1 VSDKSLQAIQDVIR
15 APWYQYENSSRGS
28 DFDTFKDQLIINMIP
43 EKSID
48 FATETAKTQLVK
60 RPGFLSTGTDF
71 LTGLVTNPA
80 SCSIRDFICVT
91 ALFDVFVLAVFD
103 EIALKFFLIQVRPV
117 TGTSALLGSITAA
130 TNDFIY
136 LSEISQTS
144 AGSLVPGVGINV
156 VKHDYTSSAGYYL
169 ISSAGTMSGVLH
181 NITDTGYP
189 ANQTPALIPV
199 GKFINQRGTFYIAT
213 LDGTIWNSY
222 AGQNDISAWKN
233 GTLQIGSIKTN
244 IYPDQLLGLERFK
257 NNIVAF
263 SRNSLEFFQ
272 EVGAAVNNPSTLAP
286 LDQAFIKFGAVKQE
300 LIKNVDDV
308 LYWVA
313 FGQDGQTGLWRLDG
327 YTPTKL
333 STPYIDA
340 QIAQTATNLNT
351 YSFNLQ
357 SCVMNG
363 KRQIFVNGLSS
374 RGMLTH
380 VAQTSFSNTDTYQID
395 TLFDSQSSAFV
406 YNVEDKTW
414 WGFASDLDNGN
425 APVCT
430 PMFATSFASPVQ
442 GNLYVQYA
450 FLNTATLAVSPNIFR
465 IRVDNIY
472 SDDVSTSIVK
482 PVYIYAQTN
491 SFWFDNE
498 KRKRI
503 SKFKVIC
510 NTVPILASGD
520 TSTYAMY
527 LIYNKDNSGQPDASV
542 NFTNTFVRRIV
553 NPPPQG
559 RIVFNNLGMARV
571 WDFAIIEKSKMNLRL
586 AAFEVDIQQGSH

>member
-1 VSDKSLQAIQDVIR
+1 MSDKSLQAIQDVIR

-28 DFDTFKDQLIINMIP
+28 DHDTFKDQLIINMIP

-60 RPGFLSTGTDF
+60 RPGLYSDETDYISF
-71 LTGLVTNPA
+71 IVPNPTA
-80 SCSIRDFICVT
+80 SSIRDFICIT

-103 EIALKFFLIQVRPV
+103 EVALKFWLLEVNPV
-117 TGTSALLGSITAA
+117 AKTASVIGAGITAD
-130 TNDFIY
+130 TRDSIH
-136 LSEISQTS
+136 LSEISQVKS
-144 AGSLVPGVGINV
+144 GSLLPGLAVNI
-156 VKHDYTSSAGYYL
+156 VKHDYSSSKAYFATSTAGH
-169 ISSAGTMSGVLH
+169 IDAVLSDV
-181 NITDTGYP
+181 TDTGYP

-222 AGQNDISAWKN
+222 AGQNDINSWKN
-233 GTLQIGSIKTN
+233 ATLQIGSIKTD

-257 NNIVAF
+257 NNLVAF

-272 EVGAAVNNPSTLAP
+272 EVGSSVNNPSTLAA
-286 LDQAFIKFGAVKQE
+286 LDQAFIKFGAVKQS

-351 YSFNLQ
+351 YKFNLQ
-357 SCVMNG
+357 SCIMNG
-363 KRQIFVNGLSS
+363 KRQVFINGLSS
-374 RGMLTH
+374 HGMLELTDT
-380 VAQTSFSNTDTYQID
+380 ALFDNTDTYRID
-395 TLFDSQSSAFV
+395 TLFDSRASSFV
-406 YNVEDKTW
+406 YNAEDKTW
-414 WGFASDLDNGN
+414 WGFRSGFDSATI
-425 APVCT
+425 PF
-430 PMFATSFASPVQ
+430 FATSFASPDQ
-442 GNLYVQYA
+442 GNLYVQYC
-450 FLNTATLAVSPNIFR
+450 FINTDTAGLAPYIFNIR
-465 IRVDNIY
+465 TDNVY
-472 SDDVSTSIVK
+472 SDAILTDLVA
-482 PVYIYAQTN
+482 PVCIYAQTN
-491 SFWFDNE
+491 SFWYDNE

-510 NTVPILASGD
+510 NTVPLKDSSD
-520 TSTYAMY
+520 TSTYRMY
-527 LIYNKDNSGQPDASV
+527 LIYNKDNSAQPDASL
-542 NFTNTFVRRIV
+542 NFTNTFVRQID
-553 NPPPQG
+553 NPPLQS
-559 RIVFNNLGMARV
+559 RIAFNNLGMARV
-571 WDFAIIEKSKMNLRL
+571 WDFAVIEKSTMNLRL